1 MSDLPASMNHHRV
14 RSVGD
19 ANVVDGRVRF
29 APLKTAWLAAMA
41 AGAVAGGA
49 ATFSLGAFAVFLA
62 VTGAVLLLG
71 HSLGS
76 HRKLIHDSYECPK
89 WLEYLL
95 VWCGVPVGRAGPLG
109 LLRQHE
115 LRDYAQRLPT
125 CHDYLRHGR
134 PFWRDAW
141 WQLCCELRLAAPP
154 HTEIEPRIANDRFYR
169 FLERTWMAQQLPPA
183 LLLHACGGWA
193 FVFWGTCARVT
204 AGVIGHW
211 LIGHFAHND
220 GGMHYE

>member
-14 RSVGD
+14 RSAGD

-41 AGAVAGGA
+41 GGAVIGGA

-62 VTGAVLLLG
+62 VTAAVLLLG

-76 HRKLIHDSYECPK
+76 HRKLIHDSYQCPK
-89 WLEYLL
+89 WLEYFL
-95 VWCGVPVGRAGPLG
+95 VWCGVQVGLAGPLG

-134 PFWRDAW
+134 SFWRDAW
-141 WQLCCELRLAAPP
+141 WQLCCDLQLAAPP
-154 HTEIEPRIANDRFYR
+154 HTEIEPRIANDRFYEDCLVKACPSR
-169 FLERTWMAQQLPPA
+169 WSLRAASNRGGRAVA
-183 LLLHACGGWA
+183 LQS
-193 FVFWGTCARVT
+193 
-204 AGVIGHW
+204 
-211 LIGHFAHND
+211 
-220 GGMHYE
+220 